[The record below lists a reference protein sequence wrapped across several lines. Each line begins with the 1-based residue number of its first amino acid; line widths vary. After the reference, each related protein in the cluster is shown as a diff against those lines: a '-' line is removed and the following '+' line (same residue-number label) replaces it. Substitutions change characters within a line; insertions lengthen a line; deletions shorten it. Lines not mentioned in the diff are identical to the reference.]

1 MNLDEV
7 THSLEVD
14 KSAGMILCDDG
25 FLEVPLAEIHK
36 TDVRARMFRG
46 RVVYNRL

>member
-7 THSLEVD
+7 THSLEVHE
-14 KSAGMILCDDG
+14 SAGMIPRNDG
-25 FLEVPLAEIHK
+25 LLEVPLAEIHK